1 MDFVHIIF
9 LFPLKTFQAVLM
21 YNDSLDAK
29 IGKTDITLA
38 ALGWTLESFWERN
51 VKKPLNCKESFV
63 SVYEDIKTNELMIKF
78 ILKTNDALKHTTV
91 SKLLYSYPCIPLITW
106 LLTCGHSFKMCKWS
120 KWTIL
125 YIKIRKKM
133 I

>member
-51 VKKPLNCKESFV
+51 VKKKPLNCKESFV

-78 ILKTNDALKHTTV
+78 ILKTNDA
-91 SKLLYSYPCIPLITW
+91 
-106 LLTCGHSFKMCKWS
+106 F
-120 KWTIL
+120 
-125 YIKIRKKM
+125 
-133 I
+133 